1 MALDP
6 LPENVTITVTTPYL
20 ELKLLPKSAPGWDLV
35 TNNNWIKVEN
45 AFLEL
50 EEQVSVVRHSMDSV
64 DAQIVEIRSEVENE
78 AILRSQADDA
88 LQAQILRARFSNRS
102 LTTGAATLFWHKL
115 GMFPQVS
122 VIREVGVSQGVDVTN
137 AFDTLVTHTD
147 TDYITVT
154 IGVSGTYTIICI
166 A

>member
-1 MALDP
+1 MVLDP
-6 LPENVTITVTTPYL
+6 LPENVTTTVITPYL

-50 EEQVSVVRHSMDSV
+50 EEQVSVVRHSMDAF
-64 DAQIVEIRSEVENE
+64 DAKIVEIKSDVENE
-78 AILRSQADDA
+78 AIIRYQED
-88 LQAQILRARFSNRS
+88 QLRALHTRFSHRA
-102 LTTGAATLFWHKL
+102 LTASSATAFTHSL

-122 VIREVGVSQGVDVTN
+122 VIREIGLSQGVDVTN
-137 AFDTLVTHTD
+137 AFDTLITHTD
-147 TDYITVT
+147 ANQVTVT
-154 IGVSGTYTIICI
+154 VGVSGTYTIICV

>member
-1 MALDP
+1 MVLDP
-6 LPENVTITVTTPYL
+6 LPENVTTTVITPYL
-20 ELKLLPKSAPGWDLV
+20 ELKLLPKSAPGWDLT

-78 AILRSQADDA
+78 AILRSQADAD
-88 LQAQILRARFSNRS
+88 LQAQILRARFSGRP
-102 LTTGAATLFWHKL
+102 LTTGAFTTFLHNL

-122 VIREVGVSQGVDVTN
+122 VIRELGASGVDVTN
-137 AFDTLVTHTD
+137 AFDTLITHTD
-147 TDYITVT
+147 ANHISVTV
-154 IGVSGTYTIICI
+154 GVSGTYTIICI